1 MIFFKI
7 FQSTSLLKLNTLQ
20 NLHILFKDILSRLIR
35 EQKRQ
40 VSKVLL
46 DGLHDL
52 NSPLSKLRGVRREII
67 GEIIWE
73 KMLVKNWQVYS
84 DSGTFSDS
92 ESDFDSALYE

>member
-1 MIFFKI
+1 MF
-7 FQSTSLLKLNTLQ
+7 
-20 NLHILFKDILSRLIR
+20 FKDILSRLIR

-73 KMLVKNWQVYS
+73 KMLVKNWQIYS
-84 DSGTFSDS
+84 D
-92 ESDFDSALYE
+92 SDFDSDLYK

>member
-1 MIFFKI
+1 MF
-7 FQSTSLLKLNTLQ
+7 
-20 NLHILFKDILSRLIR
+20 FKDILSRLIR

-46 DGLHDL
+46 DGLHDP

-73 KMLVKNWQVYS
+73 KMLVKNWQIYS
-84 DSGTFSDS
+84 DSDYDSD
-92 ESDFDSALYE
+92 LY